1 MKWEEALKRIQ
12 DDRRFNALASA
23 GERKQVFA
31 EYITQSKKKEKEQ
44 EREKRKR
51 AQDDMIEALKEW
63 KDLKPA
69 SRYRDFA
76 EAFFEEEWFKLM
88 DEEERD
94 DNFQDFTDEHEKK
107 AKDDRR

>member
-1 MKWEEALKRIQ
+1 MGIQ
-12 DDRRFNALASA
+12 DDRRFNALGSA

-31 EYITQSKKKEKEQ
+31 EYLTQSKKREMER

-69 SRYRDFA
+69 SRYRDLPRHFSRRTGLSSWMRRS
-76 EAFFEEEWFKLM
+76 ETITSKTSWM
-88 DEEERD
+88 NTR
-94 DNFQDFTDEHEKK
+94 KK
-107 AKDDRR
+107 RRKIGE